1 MYSEEYFFNNER
13 IFEMLR
19 KGVVKFFGV
28 ILLVVCIIAVLI
40 CTIDFDRTGDVNNN
54 SNQEIKNTIGTVTL
68 TIRCDTVVGKTDS
81 EDIPDNGIILDTTEF
96 DIEENETVYDILMEA
111 SKEYNIH
118 IENESTSFITGIN
131 NLNGMDFGDLSGWLY
146 YVNDE
151 SATVGCDQY
160 VLSDGD
166 SIEWLYS
173 CEMGKDIE

>member
-1 MYSEEYFFNNER
+1 
-13 IFEMLR
+13 MLR
-19 KGVVKFFGV
+19 KSLVKIFGV
-28 ILLVVCIIAVLI
+28 ILIVVSIIVVLI
-40 CTIDFDRTGDVNNN
+40 CTIDFDKTSNNQN
-54 SNQEIKNTIGTVTL
+54 SSNQDTPNTIGTVTL
-68 TIRCDTVVGKTDS
+68 TIRCDTVVGKSDS
-81 EDIPDNGIILDTTEF
+81 KDIPDNGIILDTTKF
-96 DIEENETVYDILMEA
+96 DIEEKDTVYDILMEA

-173 CEMGKDIE
+173 CEMGKDIEQ